1 MKKKVIVLSVLG
13 AISLGGLA
21 YGHSIP
27 GVTRP
32 YDPGAYYSE
41 TEISYRDSPSPFT
54 LMDLARNGFQVRD
67 VTRKI
72 QSELSQAQTYAQS
85 LLKVIVLNN
94 KIKDMTGVSADVSE
108 QLKANVNKSFTN
120 TQSINMAQNLEDTD
134 AQSIFRTTETVG
146 DPRKTFDWKTQQ
158 QWLNGYYK
166 NTLNA
171 AQNNLSD
178 TDSRIGT
185 LENAIANSDT
195 AEGRLAAQQTNTE
208 VNAMYATETARRNI
222 LISNMA
228 GLEAAHTLYE
238 NDEELHAAQDMKN
251 SMTMRIADPDKL
263 ESTDQKYK
271 KPQGKGFLDF

>member
-85 LLKVIVLNN
+85 LLKVLSVNN
-94 KIKDMTGVSADVSE
+94 KIKDMTSVSNGVSE
-108 QLKANVNKSFTN
+108 QFKENLNKNFYQTQNINV
-120 TQSINMAQNLEDTD
+120 AQNLEDMD
-134 AQSIFRTTETVG
+134 VQSVFRTSETVG
-146 DPRKTFDWKTQQ
+146 DPRKSFDWKTQQ
-158 QWLNGYYK
+158 QWLNMYYK
-166 NTLNA
+166 KTLDA

-178 TDSRIGT
+178 TDNRIGT
-185 LENAIANSDT
+185 LENAVSNSNT

-208 VNAMYATETARRNI
+208 VNAMYATEVARRNV
-222 LISNMA
+222 LLANMT

-251 SMTMRIADPDKL
+251 SMTIRIADPDKI

-271 KPQGKGFLDF
+271 KPQGKGFVDF